1 LKGTGLAGLSGKA
14 AGSRGARLRRVKRQP
29 TYVFFLERRGSR
41 NGMAFPAGLFVLY
54 LKQILEGYM
63 TFGERMKELLEQGA
77 VVSKEFVVKAGE
89 KAQDWGSRGLEAS
102 KEFASKAG
110 AKAQELGEVGVLK
123 LEIKQ
128 FEAQGRKLM
137 GRLGTEV
144 YSRFS
149 EGGADHISRDEPAVG
164 AILAEIAMV
173 KEAIEKREEDL
184 QKRKSASAQAGR

>member
-1 LKGTGLAGLSGKA
+1 M
-14 AGSRGARLRRVKRQP
+14 R
-29 TYVFFLERRGSR
+29 
-41 NGMAFPAGLFVLY
+41 
-54 LKQILEGYM
+54 
-63 TFGERMKELLEQGA
+63 ELLEQGA
-77 VVSKEFVVKAGE
+77 VVSKEFAAKAGE

-102 KEFASKAG
+102 KEFAAKAG

-137 GRLGTEV
+137 GRLGAEA

-149 EGGADHISRDEPAVG
+149 EGEAEQVSRDEPAVE

-184 QKRKSASAQAGR
+184 QKRKSGNRG

>member
-1 LKGTGLAGLSGKA
+1 
-14 AGSRGARLRRVKRQP
+14 
-29 TYVFFLERRGSR
+29 
-41 NGMAFPAGLFVLY
+41 
-54 LKQILEGYM
+54 M
-63 TFGERMKELLEQGA
+63 TFGERMKDILEQGA
-77 VVSKEFVVKAGE
+77 AVSREFAARAGE

-102 KEFASKAG
+102 KEFAAKAG

-144 YSRFS
+144 YSRFA
-149 EGGADHISRDEPAVG
+149 EGGADHVSRDEPAVG

-184 QKRKSASAQAGR
+184 QTRKGGNRG